1 MKKLLI
7 IHHSSVIGGAG
18 ISLFNII
25 QLIKTEYDVTIYVSD
40 LHTDYFDFLK
50 SHGINAIKY
59 KGRIPA
65 FYYHASSGGLKNVAF
80 WHRLLKIP
88 LQFNFWKKVIKDTN
102 PDLIIV
108 NSVIL
113 CWFSLLT
120 KNKKIKSLCFVR
132 ETFFKNSILSKLQ
145 FKLLSYFTGVSYIS
159 EFDLKM
165 ANLPNN
171 VKTYVN
177 HDYLMVQPKV
187 EPATTQKDFF
197 SVLYIGGM
205 SKFKGVDMVINAAN
219 VLKSNP
225 SIQFNLL
232 GENYSSITK
241 NTPIFKRIYNRN
253 YQLSKKIMQQVEHL
267 NLDNTIKFHGIQK
280 NMDAFYNECDVL
292 ICPINTPHQQRGIF
306 EAGWFSKPVI
316 VSDFEE
322 LHWVVKKGFNGDLFQ
337 PGNSEDLAQKIEFLF
352 DNPEVC
358 KQQGRNNN
366 LMTLENHTME
376 ICNSKVEV
384 MLKEI
389 I

>member
-1 MKKLLI
+1 
-7 IHHSSVIGGAG
+7 
-18 ISLFNII
+18 
-25 QLIKTEYDVTIYVSD
+25 
-40 LHTDYFDFLK
+40 
-50 SHGINAIKY
+50 
-59 KGRIPA
+59 
-65 FYYHASSGGLKNVAF
+65 
-80 WHRLLKIP
+80 
-88 LQFNFWKKVIKDTN
+88 
-102 PDLIIV
+102 
-108 NSVIL
+108 
-113 CWFSLLT
+113 
-120 KNKKIKSLCFVR
+120 
-132 ETFFKNSILSKLQ
+132 
-145 FKLLSYFTGVSYIS
+145 
-159 EFDLKM
+159 M

>member
-1 MKKLLI
+1 MI

-25 QLIKTEYDVTIYVSD
+25 QLIKTEYDITIYVSD
-40 LHTDYFDFLK
+40 LHTDYYDFLK
-50 SHGINAIKY
+50 SHDINAIKY

-65 FYYHASSGGLKNVAF
+65 FYYHASSGGLKNIAF

-88 LQFNFWKKVIKDTN
+88 IQLNFWKKVIIDTN

-132 ETFFKNSILSKLQ
+132 ETFFKNSILSKIQ

-159 EFDLKM
+159 EYDLKI

-171 VKTYVN
+171 VKTYLN

-187 EPATTQKDFF
+187 ELKTFKRDTF

-205 SKFKGVDMVINAAN
+205 SKFKGIDMVINAAN
-219 VLKSNP
+219 LLKSNP
-225 SIQFNLL
+225 SIHFNLL

-241 NTPIFKRIYNRN
+241 KTSIFKRILNRN
-253 YQLSKKIMQQVEHL
+253 YQFSKKIMQQVENL
-267 NLDNTIKFHGIQK
+267 NLNKTIKFHGIQK

-322 LHWVVKKGFNGDLFQ
+322 LHWVVKDGFNGSLFQ
-337 PGNSEDLAQKIEFLF
+337 PGNPEDLAKKIQFLYH
-352 DNPEVC
+352 NPEVC
-358 KQQGRNNN
+358 MQQGRNNN

-376 ICNSKVEV
+376 ICNDKVV
-384 MLKEI
+384 AMLNEI
-389 I
+389 IQDGN